1 MMTNDDQ
8 RYDEARELLEEGEA
22 EAALELGKELAGG
35 GDPRGYEL
43 QALAL
48 AELERAEEAVRLL
61 EKATAAHGDR
71 WILWQLLGNAL
82 SDLERHDDAL
92 LAYDRALALPG
103 AERDSVEYN
112 RALSRARADDLDAA
126 LAGLDRLAAGPFALR
141 AAALKTAILRDQ
153 DRIDEALAVAERART
168 QAGPETA
175 EVGGLGELLA
185 ELAETLYH
193 GKNDRAGAER
203 AAREA
208 LADEAHPLALEVLRE
223 LRGATSPRA
232 KLHRLAVEGRL
243 PQGPSAPVGF
253 YRMYDVFA
261 DDRDAALAFAAD
273 LEPAEI
279 RASLRVV
286 EHEETEE
293 APDELLG
300 VVAASNY
307 LCFDEVGEE

>member
-1 MMTNDDQ
+1 MGTNDHD
-8 RYDEARELLEEGEA
+8 RYEEARELLEEGEA
-22 EAALELGKELAGG
+22 EAALELGKQLTDG
-35 GDPRGYEL
+35 GDPRGFEL

-48 AELERAEEAVRLL
+48 AELERPEEAVKLL
-61 EKATAAHGDR
+61 EKATSAHGDR

-92 LAYDRALALPG
+92 LAYDRALTLPD

-126 LAGLDRLAAGPFALR
+126 LAGLGRLAAGPFALR
-141 AAALKTAILRDQ
+141 AAALQVAILRDQ
-153 DRIDEALAVAERART
+153 DRIDEALAAAEEARKRT
-168 QAGPETA
+168 GPETA

-185 ELAETLYH
+185 ELAETLFH

-203 AAREA
+203 VAREA

-223 LRGATSPRA
+223 LRGKSSPRA

-261 DDRDAALAFAAD
+261 DDRDAALALAAE
-273 LEPAEI
+273 LEPAEV
-279 RASLRVV
+279 RDSLRVV
-286 EHEETEE
+286 EHEEAEE
-293 APDELLG
+293 APNELLG
-300 VVAASNY
+300 VVAASDY
-307 LCFDEVGEE
+307 LCFDEVEE